1 MSFAMDEY
9 VDVAERIRL
18 VKEKYPDAVFQP
30 SNPAKPYEI
39 IEVAGTTF
47 VVYTAALYRDPFDT
61 CPAIAC
67 AWEEVP
73 GRTPFTK
80 GSELM
85 NAETS
90 AWGRCAIALG
100 IPSKKIASVEEVRNR
115 IEPREVKPPVVLKW
129 GTDEVVNLKQA
140 EREAYDPWA
149 APLSEPVDDV
159 SPALDAWHCIHG
171 DRKAIEGE
179 KNGRAFYG
187 MGCPKTINSGEQ
199 CKTHW
204 FVLNAQGSWVPKIES
219 VK

>member
-100 IPSKKIASVEEVRNR
+100 MPSKKIASVEEVRNR
-115 IEPREVKPPVVLKW
+115 IEPSKTTQWEPVAPV
-129 GTDEVVNLKQA
+129 TNLKQA

-149 APLSEPVDDV
+149 APLSEPINDGAQ
-159 SPALDAWHCIHG
+159 SFDAWHCIHG
-171 DRKAIEGE
+171 DRKSIEGE

-204 FVLNAQGSWVPKIES
+204 FVLNAEGSWVPKIAS

>member
-1 MSFAMDEY
+1 MSFSMDEY

-47 VVYTAALYRDPFDT
+47 VVYTAALYRDPFDA
-61 CPAIAC
+61 CPAIAT

-100 IPSKKIASVEEVRNR
+100 MPSKKIASAEEVRNR
-115 IEPREVKPPVVLKW
+115 IEPTKTTQWEAVAPV
-129 GTDEVVNLKQA
+129 TNLKQA

-149 APLSEPVDDV
+149 APLSEPANDV
-159 SPALDAWHCIHG
+159 AQSFDAWHCIHG
-171 DRKAIEGE
+171 DRKVIEGE

-187 MGCPKTINSGEQ
+187 MGCPKTLNSGEQ

-204 FVLNAQGSWVPKIES
+204 FVLNAEGSWVPKIES